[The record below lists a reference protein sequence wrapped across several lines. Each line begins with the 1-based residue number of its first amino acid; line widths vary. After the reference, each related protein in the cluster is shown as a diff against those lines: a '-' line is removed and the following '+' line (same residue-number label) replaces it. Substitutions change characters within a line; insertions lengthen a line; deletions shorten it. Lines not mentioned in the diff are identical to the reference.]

1 MERDKG
7 LRTVWWMVWC
17 VLGAFL
23 FLDLTSAQASPAGVD
38 ADALRARYVA
48 LKAQLAD
55 NAFQRPLVL
64 DSRQDTGALKGD
76 VHAVVDHAFPAVQSA
91 VSESATWCEI
101 LILHINVK
109 QCAVANDAQGEVIA
123 AAIGRKHAAS
133 SAGAH
138 QVAFQYRVTA
148 RSADYLRVELSA
160 ASGPMG
166 TSDYRIV
173 LEALPVDGRRTFLH
187 LSYAYAYGAT
197 AAMAMR
203 AYFNTAGS
211 SKVGFT
217 VVNRQPDGQ
226 PVYVGDVRGAL
237 ERNTMRNFLAIDAYL
252 NANAAPA
259 ERRFERRLDLWFA
272 ATELYPQQLR
282 EIERT
287 EYLAQK
293 RGDMQRVAVGR

>member
-7 LRTVWWMVWC
+7 LKAVWWIVWC

-23 FLDLTSAQASPAGVD
+23 FLDLTAVQANPPGAD
-38 ADALRARYVA
+38 AKALRAHYVA
-48 LKAQLAD
+48 MKSQLAD

-64 DSRQDTGALKGD
+64 DSKQATGALKGD
-76 VHAVVDHAFPAVQSA
+76 VHAVVDHPFPAVQTA
-91 VSESATWCEI
+91 VGASATWCEI
-101 LILHINVK
+101 LILHLNVK
-109 QCAVANDAQGEVIA
+109 QCAAANDAQGDVIA
-123 AAIGRKHAAS
+123 AAIGRKNAVS
-133 SAGAH
+133 SVGAY
-138 QVAFQYRVTA
+138 QVAFRYRVTA

-197 AAMAMR
+197 AAIAMR
-203 AYFNTAGS
+203 AYFNTIGS
-211 SKVGFT
+211 DKVGFT
-217 VVNRQPDGQ
+217 VVNREPNGQ
-226 PVYVGDVRGAL
+226 PVYVGDIRGAL
-237 ERNTMRNFLAIDAYL
+237 ERNTMRYFLAIDAYL
-252 NANAAPA
+252 DANSVPA

-293 RGDMQRVAVGR
+293 RGEMQSVAAGR